1 MVKLGEGRNEVI
13 SHFSLWFRF
22 KKGRSKDG
30 RSGRKV
36 GIKSQKPRQHE
47 RATQRSAAR
56 SVQVVRPRTRREA
69 VWCAGSSPSLL
80 IKSSLAILPWPCL
93 DERGLGRYLGRQGR
107 AW

>member
-1 MVKLGEGRNEVI
+1 MEGREGKWESSLK
-13 SHFSLWFRF
+13 SHDST
-22 KKGRSKDG
+22 S
-30 RSGRKV
+30 
-36 GIKSQKPRQHE
+36 E
-47 RATQRSAAR
+47 QRSAAQR

-107 AW
+107 GEPGRRWLCDHHLER